1 MVSRLQVENSTG
13 KGGATVVWIHGFIIV
28 EQWDIA
34 ALLNSKEHLKQSEAP
49 VTHVCKVSH
58 PAVNQN
64 SLRNWSKLARCHI
77 WLENKLSYLSGYS
90 RWPYIWARI
99 HILHLPLCHITADG
113 CASWL
118 LFFLCCNLTIGDFP
132 SFLPNFIP
140 RISQPVRHCQESG
153 VGHLC
158 QHQK

>member
-1 MVSRLQVENSTG
+1 MLLYLGDKIDRDIIVETVQMVSRLQVENSTG

-64 SLRNWSKLARCHI
+64 SLRN
-77 WLENKLSYLSGYS
+77 
-90 RWPYIWARI
+90 
-99 HILHLPLCHITADG
+99 
-113 CASWL
+113 
-118 LFFLCCNLTIGDFP
+118 
-132 SFLPNFIP
+132 
-140 RISQPVRHCQESG
+140 
-153 VGHLC
+153 
-158 QHQK
+158 